1 MEFGKFSHNLHYVDY
16 ERLPFEELSGDS
28 ESIPHNY
35 EISFEIRQDE
45 SHACGDG
52 ELRGVKS

>member
-1 MEFGKFSHNLHYVDY
+1 MKKRAH
-16 ERLPFEELSGDS
+16 
-28 ESIPHNY
+28 IPHNY

-52 ELRGVKS
+52 ELRGVKSRAMCLIKRPILR